1 MLFSSLQIF
10 QKESHP
16 SVYKCGQ
23 GTGAKEGLSLFGI
36 MNRCKSQ
43 IGAKKLRLWFLRPSR
58 NADVLNSRHEALSF
72 FVNPRNIEVTSSLID
87 CLKHI
92 KNIAVSRVLSR
103 MVQSQALIGDWQA
116 LYKTVYHGIYIG
128 DICKTQP
135 QSIEIFKK
143 VYFKITQTFNEDL
156 QRLAILISKIVS
168 VDFDESTSQ
177 GRFVVKP
184 NVDAG
189 LDEKKRTY
197 NGLPDFMTKIGYLL
211 AIPKMNALNDTE
223 NVDIPGLKFMFLS
236 NNMLHYKSKS
246 TRDLE
251 TGIMHKLQNTVL
263 EHSKVL
269 LDVIDLCAE
278 LDWLVH
284 ILMSLAS
291 SAREFSY
298 TRPTIVRDSVIEV
311 KGGRHPLQEI
321 CCSPFVPNDIFNGQE
336 NSGKIKVLT
345 GPNASGKSVYLKQVA
360 LIVYLAHIGS
370 FVPAEEAAIGPV
382 DRIFTRIKSFE
393 SVSVG
398 LSTFML
404 DINQMSEALRNA
416 TEKSLV
422 DGLALLSSCLKY
434 WNAMEDMCPH
444 VYVSTHFHSLI
455 HQHLLPKSP
464 LIKYMTMETI
474 HDGDELL
481 FLYQLIEG
489 QTSSSYASHIASQ
502 AGLPQEIVKRGTE
515 VSDLIRQNK
524 PIHRVDTAGTDIQLK
539 RSSAIVN

>member
-1 MLFSSLQIF
+1 
-10 QKESHP
+10 
-16 SVYKCGQ
+16 
-23 GTGAKEGLSLFGI
+23 
-36 MNRCKSQ
+36 
-43 IGAKKLRLWFLRPSR
+43 
-58 NADVLNSRHEALSF
+58 
-72 FVNPRNIEVTSSLID
+72 
-87 CLKHI
+87 
-92 KNIAVSRVLSR
+92 
-103 MVQSQALIGDWQA
+103 
-116 LYKTVYHGIYIG
+116 
-128 DICKTQP
+128 
-135 QSIEIFKK
+135 
-143 VYFKITQTFNEDL
+143 
-156 QRLAILISKIVS
+156 
-168 VDFDESTSQ
+168 
-177 GRFVVKP
+177 
-184 NVDAG
+184 
-189 LDEKKRTY
+189 
-197 NGLPDFMTKIGYLL
+197 
-211 AIPKMNALNDTE
+211 
-223 NVDIPGLKFMFLS
+223 
-236 NNMLHYKSKS
+236 
-246 TRDLE
+246 
-251 TGIMHKLQNTVL
+251 MHKLQNTVL

-278 LDWLVH
+278 LDC
-284 ILMSLAS
+284 LMSLAS
-291 SAREFSY
+291 SAREFNY

-321 CCSPFVPNDIFNGQE
+321 CCSPFVPNNIFNGQE

-422 DGLALLSSCLKY
+422 IVDEFGKGTEMVDGLALLSSCLKY

-489 QTSSSYASHIASQ
+489 HTSSSYASHIASQ

-539 RSSAIVN
+539 RSSAIVNRFLELDLEHDDLQIFLRDFVLPVSKGQL